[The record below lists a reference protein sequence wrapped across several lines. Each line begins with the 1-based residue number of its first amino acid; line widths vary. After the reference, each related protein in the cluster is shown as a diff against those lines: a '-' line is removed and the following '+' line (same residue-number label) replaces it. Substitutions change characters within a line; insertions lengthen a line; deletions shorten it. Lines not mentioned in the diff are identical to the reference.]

1 MSIAERRKEQESKN
15 PYDSKGRIR
24 ASDTLVIVL
33 ILAIF
38 ILIGYELMY
47 LPALT
52 NEIDYMSL
60 LKIIMLAIG
69 AIITYLWRR
78 RIKNTLDRTQDLIKD
93 WRRDHDIRDKE
104 LRRRESELAEKI
116 RELSEE
122 RSNAKAQEN
131 DAKMRK
137 S

>member
-1 MSIAERRKEQESKN
+1 MSTAEGRKEQKSKN
-15 PYDSKGRIR
+15 PYDSKREIK
-24 ASDTLVIVL
+24 ASDILVIIL

-47 LPALT
+47 LPTLA

-93 WRRDHDIRDKE
+93 WRRDHDLRDKE
-104 LRRRESELAEKI
+104 LRTRERELAEKI
-116 RELSEE
+116 KELSEE
-122 RSNAKAQEN
+122 LGKAKTQ
-131 DAKMRK
+131 
-137 S
+137 

>member
-1 MSIAERRKEQESKN
+1 MSTAERRKEQKSKN
-15 PYDSKGRIR
+15 PYDSKRGIK
-24 ASDTLVIVL
+24 ASDILVIIL

-38 ILIGYELMY
+38 IFIGYELMY
-47 LPALT
+47 LPTLA
-52 NEIDYMSL
+52 NGIDYMSL

-104 LRRRESELAEKI
+104 LRTRERELSEKI

-122 RSNAKAQEN
+122 RGKAKTQ
-131 DAKMRK
+131 
-137 S
+137 

>member
-1 MSIAERRKEQESKN
+1 MSTAEGRKEQKSKN
-15 PYDSKGRIR
+15 PYDSKREIK
-24 ASDTLVIVL
+24 ASDILVIIL

-47 LPALT
+47 LPTLA

-93 WRRDHDIRDKE
+93 WRRDHDLRDKE
-104 LRRRESELAEKI
+104 LRTRERELAEKI
-116 RELSEE
+116 KELSEE
-122 RSNAKAQEN
+122 RGKAKTQ
-131 DAKMRK
+131 
-137 S
+137 